1 MKDDPTS
8 VSFERDIKPLFTSDD
23 IDHMEGM
30 GVLLA
35 DHAWMSQPDN
45 AKNVYE
51 YLTGDQKP
59 RMPPGGPFWDD
70 AKLNLLADWIKGGYQ
85 P

>member
-1 MKDDPTS
+1 MAGQTGNI
-8 VSFERDIKPLFTSDD
+8 SFERDIKPLFTDDD

-35 DHAWMSQPDN
+35 DHSWMSVPEN

-51 YLTGDQKP
+51 YLTGDQEP
-59 RMPPGGPFWDD
+59 RMPPGGPYWDTD
-70 AKLNLLADWIKGGYQ
+70 KLQLLSDWIDGGFQ